1 MFAGLPEYSFYTT
14 QLGEVV
20 KIRRGVNG
28 YFKADVNG
36 SSDELN
42 ESLGIT
48 RAHSEAM
55 YVGSLF
61 GWETPGAN
69 HANYDDKGEFRRS
82 SPAKPGS
89 AKAVITVDIMEVAK
103 KMQEL
108 GIKRENILV
117 GDFIEYTDTLCD
129 VLEDLYGLESEVTDA
144 IKRG

>member
-20 KIRRGVNG
+20 KIRRGING

-36 SSDELN
+36 SSNELN

-48 RAHSEAM
+48 MAQSEAM

-69 HANYDDKGEFRRS
+69 PANYDDKGKFRRS
-82 SPAKPGS
+82 SPAKPGAS
-89 AKAVITVDIMEVAK
+89 KAIIAIDVVEVAK
-103 KMQEL
+103 KMQER
-108 GIKRENILV
+108 GIKRENIIA

-129 VLEDLYGLESEVTDA
+129 VLEDLYCLE
-144 IKRG
+144 